1 MADQIA
7 QFLRKP
13 YYDMSEQEYDDAVN
27 AMLKTVKYNMP
38 ITPEGDVEPKSRSGI
53 NARNMAMLALDR
65 GVGMYQP
72 AGPNRTF
79 TDQQYL
85 DMLAQQPVTN
95 KLLSPQQDIMKRG
108 IFAQDMAKFKNEL
121 HQQTASPYYEYEEYL
136 RNLLGL

>member
-38 ITPEGDVEPKSRSGI
+38 ITPEGDIEPRSRSGI
-53 NARNMAMLALDR
+53 NARSMAELALDR
-65 GVGMYQP
+65 GVGMNQP